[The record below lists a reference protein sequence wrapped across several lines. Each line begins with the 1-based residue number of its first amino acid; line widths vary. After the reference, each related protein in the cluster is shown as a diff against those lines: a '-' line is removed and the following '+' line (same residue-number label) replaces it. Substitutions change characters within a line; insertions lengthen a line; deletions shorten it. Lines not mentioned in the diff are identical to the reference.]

1 MSSLLLLTNALQPS
15 TEVLP
20 ALGLL
25 LHNVRVAPAEG
36 SALVN
41 APGADV
47 VLVDGRRDL
56 PQARSLCQLL
66 RSTGPGCPLIL
77 IVTEGGLAAVTAEWG
92 VDDVILDTAG
102 PAEVEARLRLAT
114 GRQQVASD
122 DSPMEIRNG
131 DLSVDE
137 ATYSAKLKG
146 RVLDLTFKEFELIKY
161 LAQHPGRVFTRAQLL
176 QEVWG
181 YDYFGGTR
189 TVDVHVRRLRAK
201 LGPEYES
208 LIGTVRNVGYRFVSP
223 EKPEKTAQ
231 QRKAEAD
238 ARAVTQAAEQVAQ
251 EAAEGGASAG
261 EKARDAVRRSRSGGL

>member
-25 LHNVRVAPAEG
+25 LHSVRVAPAEG
-36 SALVN
+36 PALV
-41 APGADV
+41 ATPGAEV
-47 VLVDGRRDL
+47 ILVDGRRDL
-56 PQARSLCQLL
+56 PQVRSLCQLL

-77 IVTEGGLAAVTAEWG
+77 IATEGGLAAVTADWG
-92 VDDVILDTAG
+92 IDDVLLNTAG

-114 GRQQVASD
+114 GRLRLTSD
-122 DSPMEIRNG
+122 DSPTEIRNG

-146 RVLDLTFKEFELIKY
+146 QVLDLTFKEFELVKY

-201 LGPEYES
+201 LGPEHES
-208 LIGTVRNVGYRFVSP
+208 LIGTVRNVGYRFVIP
-223 EKPEKTAQ
+223 EKPELTTE
-231 QRKAEAD
+231 EAKRQAGGRFTD
-238 ARAVTQAAEQVAQ
+238 GGTSTSGSSTTVTQDTALPAE
-251 EAAEGGASAG
+251 EAVPPA
-261 EKARDAVRRSRSGGL
+261 KR

>member
-20 ALGLL
+20 SLGLL

-36 SALVN
+36 PALVDT
-41 APGADV
+41 PDADV

-56 PQARSLCQLL
+56 PQSRALCQLL
-66 RSTGPGCPLIL
+66 RATGPGCPLVL
-77 IVTEGGLAAVTAEWG
+77 VVTEGGLAAVTAEWG

-102 PAEVEARLRLAT
+102 PAELEARLRLAT
-114 GRQQVASD
+114 GRQQVVTD
-122 DSPMEIRNG
+122 DGPTEIRNG
-131 DLSVDE
+131 DLSIDE

-146 RVLDLTFKEFELIKY
+146 RVLDLTFKEFELIKF

-201 LGPEYES
+201 LGPEHES

-223 EKPEKTAQ
+223 AKPEKTAEE
-231 QRKAEAD
+231 RKAEAD
-238 ARAVTQAAEQVAQ
+238 AKAVTQAAEQVAQ
-251 EAAEGGASAG
+251 EAAAG
-261 EKARDAVRRSRSGGL
+261 KDRSRGGHHVS